1 MRLNDETYEYIKQAV
16 ADMFVT
22 YDIKGIPINAF
33 EVAIKIGLN
42 IIPYSSLSYEKLRVA
57 YEYSEDGYSIEEND
71 GTWNIYYNDITKD
84 YTRINQ
90 TIMHE
95 VGHFILGHIEEGEEE
110 EAEAKFFAKYALAS
124 PALIQNLLSVKNVE
138 NIMNTF
144 DIGYK
149 AACIALDNHKKR
161 FAYGRKD
168 YTDYEMQILNQLE
181 VEIVKKKTLF

>member
-1 MRLNDETYEYIKQAV
+1 MRLKNETYEYIKQAV

-84 YTRINQ
+84 YT
-90 TIMHE
+90 
-95 VGHFILGHIEEGEEE
+95 
-110 EAEAKFFAKYALAS
+110 FAKYALAS